1 MNDSR
6 WETSGAWKEP
16 RRWIIAGWILLGE
29 SSNFTFRSF
38 RQINLFSQIPL
49 LYDVVSAEYLLCVLS
64 VLGGA
69 STRHRDVCM
78 LFGQSHWYT
87 NLASLFSLSSSL
99 RLLPLS
105 HGLFLPRPQNLRVQ
119 RSSSSRS
126 QNNAKVSL
134 AGCWPLNI
142 QCPTTRRSQLDP
154 SYDNTQSYL
163 KTSHKSLFDWPV
175 SLPSAHMDP
184 PNRTQPSFNRDIH
197 LVFWSGLWHR
207 DLSMVK
213 EVSTLFSLINDI
225 SSSRHCCI
233 AG

>member
-105 HGLFLPRPQNLRVQ
+105 HGLFLPRPQI
-119 RSSSSRS
+119 SE
-126 QNNAKVSL
+126 
-134 AGCWPLNI
+134 C
-142 QCPTTRRSQLDP
+142 
-154 SYDNTQSYL
+154 
-163 KTSHKSLFDWPV
+163 
-175 SLPSAHMDP
+175 SA
-184 PNRTQPSFNRDIH
+184 
-197 LVFWSGLWHR
+197 LLHR
-207 DLSMVK
+207 DLKIMRKSLWRGVDRWIFNVQPPGVLPAGSFLRQYS
-213 EVSTLFSLINDI
+213 ELSQSLSQVPFRLPGFSSLCTHCPSQPYST
-225 SSSRHCCI
+225 
-233 AG
+233 

>member
-142 QCPTTRRSQLDP
+142 QCPTTRRSP
-154 SYDNTQSYL
+154 SWILLTTIFRAISKPL
-163 KTSHKSLFDWPV
+163 TSPFSTAWFLFPLHTL
-175 SLPSAHMDP
+175 SLPTVLNLASIVISTYSEAGYGIEISAWCK
-184 PNRTQPSFNRDIH
+184 R
-197 LVFWSGLWHR
+197 
-207 DLSMVK
+207 
-213 EVSTLFSLINDI
+213 
-225 SSSRHCCI
+225 
-233 AG
+233 